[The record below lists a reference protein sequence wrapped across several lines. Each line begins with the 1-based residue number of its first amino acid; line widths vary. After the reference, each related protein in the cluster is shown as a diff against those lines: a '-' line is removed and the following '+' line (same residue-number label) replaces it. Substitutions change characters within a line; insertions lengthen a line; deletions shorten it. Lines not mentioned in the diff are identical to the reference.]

1 MRQIILL
8 TNNNAVK
15 ITIKMKPVE
24 VMGDY
29 HIKSNGIA
37 FNKDSME
44 LHLN

>member
-1 MRQIILL
+1 ML

-29 HIKSNGIA
+29 HIKSNEIA